1 MSRNN
6 IKITSRD
13 FQIKNPQFIV
23 GSVTNF
29 MFERGVE
36 GWVLYTRHPI
46 WVKEKARDKKLF
58 FSHPA
63 PCSFQSPNDDGDDD
77 ELKATAH

>member
-1 MSRNN
+1 
-6 IKITSRD
+6 
-13 FQIKNPQFIV
+13 
-23 GSVTNF
+23 